1 MQQAQLEA
9 VADVGL
15 LTLSEL
21 EIRARQAL
29 AAPVWDYVD
38 GGSGSETS
46 LRRNRRALDRLAIE
60 QRILVDVREV
70 DLSTE
75 LLGVTLPTPIIVA
88 PVGGLFRI
96 HPGGDP
102 EMARGCGRPGTPFTV
117 SGVAGFPL
125 EEIAQAASAP
135 LIYQIYH
142 HGDHEWAREWL
153 GHVERNGFRL
163 ICLTVDTPVYSRRER
178 DIRSRYSARTR
189 REGSIIHPDPL
200 YPARLTWA
208 DVRFLRS
215 IINVPFGLKGVL
227 HVDDADHVPRQA
239 ADRRLAGHRQAD
251 PHLLAQDRQRLTD
264 AGRAADRQSPDGYAA
279 DGHGGGA
286 QRDRLDHVVAAA
298 EAAVD
303 DDRHPASDHL
313 GNVLQGVDRGTGVVK
328 LAAAVVGDP
337 QEVAALLDGA
347 LGVVDV

>member
-1 MQQAQLEA
+1 VQQAQLEA

-38 GGSGSETS
+38 GGSGSETT

-178 DIRSRYSARTR
+178 DIRNRYSARTR

-227 HVDDADHVPRQA
+227 HVDDAE
-239 ADRRLAGHRQAD
+239 
-251 PHLLAQDRQRLTD
+251 
-264 AGRAADRQSPDGYAA
+264 RAIQEGCDFLWVSN
-279 DGHGGGA
+279 HGGRQLDDTRATIDALEDIA
-286 QRDRLDHVVAAA
+286 QVVRGRVPIIVDGGFRRGNDVIK
-298 EAAVD
+298 AV
-303 DDRHPASDHL
+303 
-313 GNVLQGVDRGTGVVK
+313 
-328 LAAAVVGDP
+328 
-337 QEVAALLDGA
+337 A
-347 LGVVDV
+347 LGATAVAIGRVPVWGLAVGGAAGVSQALAILGEEMRIGLAMAGKTSIRGLPRDMIRVVDY

>member
-9 VADVGL
+9 VSEVGL
-15 LTLSEL
+15 LTLGEL

-60 QRILVDVREV
+60 QLILVDVREV

-75 LLGVTLPTPIIVA
+75 FLGIEMPTPVMVA

-102 EMARGCGRPGTPFTV
+102 EMARGCARQGTPFTV

-125 EEIAQAASAP
+125 EEISQAASAP
-135 LIYQIYH
+135 LVYQIYN
-142 HGDHEWAREWL
+142 HGDQDWAREWL
-153 GHVERNGFRL
+153 GHVQRNGFQL

-178 DIRSRYSARTR
+178 DIRNRYAARTR

-208 DVRFLRS
+208 DVRFLRG

-227 HVDDADHVPRQA
+227 HVDDAE
-239 ADRRLAGHRQAD
+239 
-251 PHLLAQDRQRLTD
+251 
-264 AGRAADRQSPDGYAA
+264 RAIQEGCDFLWVSN
-279 DGHGGGA
+279 HGGR
-286 QRDRLDHVVAAA
+286 QLDDTRASIDALEDIVRVVRGRVPII
-298 EAAVD
+298 VD
-303 DDRHPASDHL
+303 GGFRR
-313 GNVLQGVDRGTGVVK
+313 GNDVIK
-328 LAAAVVGDP
+328 AI
-337 QEVAALLDGA
+337 A
-347 LGVVDV
+347 LGATAVAMGRVPVWGLAVGGAAGVSQALAILREEMRIGMAHAGKTSIRELSREMIRLVDY

>member
-9 VADVGL
+9 ISDIGL
-15 LTLSEL
+15 LTLGEL
-21 EIRARQAL
+21 EVRARQAL

-46 LRRNRRALDRLAIE
+46 LRRNRRALDRLALE
-60 QRILVDVREV
+60 QRILVDIREV

-75 LLGVTLPTPIIVA
+75 LLGIRIPTPIIVA

-102 EMARGCGRPGTPFTV
+102 EMARGCGRQGTPFTV

-153 GHVERNGFRL
+153 GHVQRNGFNI

-178 DIRSRYSARTR
+178 DIRNRYLARTR

-208 DVRFLRS
+208 DVQFLRS
-215 IINVPFGLKGVL
+215 IINLPFGLKGVL
-227 HVDDADHVPRQA
+227 HVDDAE
-239 ADRRLAGHRQAD
+239 
-251 PHLLAQDRQRLTD
+251 
-264 AGRAADRQSPDGYAA
+264 RAIREGCDFLWVSN
-279 DGHGGGA
+279 HGGRQLDDTRATIEALDEIANVVRGRVPLIVDGGFRRGNDVIKAVALGA
-286 QRDRLDHVVAAA
+286 TAVAMGR
-298 EAAVD
+298 V
-303 DDRHPASDHL
+303 PVW
-313 GNVLQGVDRGTGVVK
+313 G
-328 LAAAVVGDP
+328 LAAGGAAGVSQALAILREEMRIGLAMAGKTAVRDLP
-337 QEVAALLDGA
+337 RDMIRL
-347 LGVVDV
+347 VDY